1 MLTLLNVL
9 WTQIRANLTELRTE
23 IRQHPD
29 GGYSTETVVVTAIL
43 VALAL
48 AAIGDIIYNK
58 VISKA
63 NGISF

>member
-9 WTQIRANLTELRTE
+9 WAQIRANITQLRTE
-23 IRQHPD
+23 WREHPD

-58 VISKA
+58 VVNKA
-63 NGISF
+63 NGITF

>member
-1 MLTLLNVL
+1 MLTMLDVL
-9 WTQIRANLTELRTE
+9 WAQIRANIRHLRE
-23 IRQHPD
+23 NPD

-48 AAIGDIIYNK
+48 AAIGDVIYNK
-58 VISKA
+58 VINKA